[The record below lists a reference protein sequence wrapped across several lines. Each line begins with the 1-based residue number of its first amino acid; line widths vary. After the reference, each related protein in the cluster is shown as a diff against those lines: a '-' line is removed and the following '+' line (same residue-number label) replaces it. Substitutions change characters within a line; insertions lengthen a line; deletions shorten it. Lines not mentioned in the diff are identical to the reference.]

1 MPLWFFPETK
11 HGAIGGGHDQS
22 RQVGDSAKSDRF
34 TASTAAATGKSERAV
49 QRDAERGDAL
59 GDDLAAIAGTSLD
72 KGVELDALGA
82 RIAV

>member
-34 TASTAAATGKSERAV
+34 TASTAAATGSERAV
-49 QRDAERGDAL
+49 QPDAERGDAL
-59 GDDLAAIAGTSLD
+59 GEDLAAIAGTSLD

-82 RIAV
+82 RFAA